1 MQPDALAA
9 GVVARDRAAVAQA
22 LNLTEDVRPESRRA
36 LAQLLRA
43 LAARTSADR
52 GHRIGVTGPPGV
64 GKSSLLSR
72 LAQALRARSET
83 LGILAVDPSSV
94 RSGGALLGD
103 RVRIAAK
110 AGDDGAF
117 VRSVATGGELGGLA
131 RSVPAGVLVLA
142 AAFDVVLVETVGVG
156 QTETDVRHVVDTVV
170 LVVQPGSGDALQFL
184 KAGIM
189 EVPDVLVVNKCDE
202 VELARRAAADLR
214 AALRSLQAAGVATSA
229 IPILETSARDD
240 VGVEHLL
247 TTLHAHRRTLV
258 ARGELVTR
266 RRAGALAWAVR
277 TFVRRFGEEGL
288 ERAGG
293 PDALQATLAAAL
305 DAGASPLDAAEKV
318 LVS

>member
-1 MQPDALAA
+1 MRPDVLADA
-9 GVVARDRAAVAQA
+9 VVARDRAAVAQA
-22 LNLTEDVRPESRRA
+22 LNLTEDVRPEGRRT
-36 LAQLLRA
+36 LAQLLRE

-52 GHRIGVTGPPGV
+52 GHRVGVTGPPGV
-64 GKSSLLSR
+64 GKSSLVSR
-72 LAQALRARSET
+72 LAQALRARGET
-83 LGILAVDPSSV
+83 LGVLAVDPSSV

-110 AGDDGAF
+110 AGDGGAF

-131 RSVPAGVLVLA
+131 RSVPAGVLVLS

-202 VELARRAAADLR
+202 AELARRATADLR
-214 AALRSLQAAGVATSA
+214 AALRSLQAAGVSTSA

-240 VGVEHLL
+240 VGVDQLL
-247 TTLHAHRRTLV
+247 TALRAHREALA
-258 ARGELVTR
+258 ARGDLLAR
-266 RRAGALAWAVR
+266 RRAGALAWAER
-277 TFVRRFGEEGL
+277 AFLRRHGEEGM

-293 PDALQATLAAAL
+293 PDAARAKLAVAL
-305 DAGASPLDAAEKV
+305 EAGASPLEAADQV
-318 LVS
+318 LA